1 MLKNSLTYAGAQ
13 DQFID
18 GYLCASI
25 YVHVE
30 ARNTRSRI
38 QYQQSHSE
46 QGLLILYPDAN
57 IFLRSNK
64 S

>member
-30 ARNTRSRI
+30 AKL
-38 QYQQSHSE
+38 E
-46 QGLLILYPDAN
+46 ILAAGHNINNLTAN
-57 IFLRSNK
+57 RDC
-64 S
+64 